1 MSSHPIPQKYSWEW
15 KKKYSEGYF
24 DIILFVLIASQITGL
39 EIFIIHVKIH
49 QSLFFKKYS

>member
-49 QSLFFKKYS
+49 QSLF